1 MSIEP
6 LLEYL
11 LKAEKGQIQF
21 EIPVFPSLLETQ
33 PIKVSSSTLPPI
45 KKYVEEAITYK
56 ADMIEFLNMVFNCV
70 SSDSITAVNKL
81 FDSLLLK
88 SLGQNPMFQEIV
100 QLQRAI
106 LGGTDIL
113 KQLPSLIKL
122 ISLTINLE

>member
-1 MSIEP
+1 M
-6 LLEYL
+6 
-11 LKAEKGQIQF
+11 
-21 EIPVFPSLLETQ
+21 
-33 PIKVSSSTLPPI
+33 
-45 KKYVEEAITYK
+45 EEAITYK